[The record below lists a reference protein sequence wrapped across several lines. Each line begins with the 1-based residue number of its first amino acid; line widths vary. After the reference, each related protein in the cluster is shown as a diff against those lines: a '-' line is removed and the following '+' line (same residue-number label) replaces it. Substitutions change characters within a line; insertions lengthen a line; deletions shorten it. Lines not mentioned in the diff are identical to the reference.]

1 MYLWLVFTCRSKYL
15 LYNIVLNLW
24 YVDTVITSLKNENYD
39 TGQFLVFINVKLA
52 LLGSQRDWNVRNFLW
67 KFELKTSIY
76 ETIETNKIVKLLRF
90 SGYKPT

>member
-67 KFELKTSIY
+67 KFELKAFIY